1 MWTIAFSMFLGAPTT
16 IAEIFPEDY
25 FANLALNQLIKM
37 GKINTK
43 KKKKRRK
50 TKQLKVESKR
60 GTERSNMIELTFF
73 TLMF

>member
-43 KKKKRRK
+43 KKKKK
-50 TKQLKVESKR
+50 GEKQS
-60 GTERSNMIELTFF
+60 S
-73 TLMF
+73 